1 MKNYIFSEL
10 KEKTCP
16 GDIHFTTGVLIK
28 SDIDTLW
35 DAVSKAENVKKY
47 FTTDARRD
55 LDTEGEVLWIWGEEA
70 ALIKVI
76 HVVVR
81 KKIIFEWNAMHVDY
95 RTRVEFSFEEK
106 NDRIKVKIKES
117 GWEMNEAGIKS
128 AFANC
133 SGWTEFLNA
142 LKVYIENGI
151 AFLK

>member
-1 MKNYIFSEL
+1 MKNYIFNEL
-10 KEKTCP
+10 KEKCCP
-16 GDIHFTTGVLIK
+16 GDVHFTTGVLIK

-35 DAVSKAENVKKY
+35 NAVSKAEMVKKY

-76 HVVVR
+76 HVVAR
-81 KKIIFEWNAMHVDY
+81 KKILFEWNAMNVDY

-106 NDRIKVKIKES
+106 NEKIKVKIKES
-117 GWEMNEAGIKS
+117 GWEMNDAGIKS
-128 AFANC
+128 AFSNC